1 MITWTTLGEEKH
13 TQGFRM
19 GGSTT
24 KIQVVFFWF
33 YFTFQ
38 DLDHHPFFHHLAKKG
53 SWAPTTKISFAMNTN
68 KKQRGALHQENMAH
82 TGQDKLLSSIQD
94 PSYEFQS
101 GGKSAT
107 RVVSRGNWISP
118 LSAQVWRKRPRI
130 WWSNSIFSS
139 FFLLLFYIGL
149 TRFDIL
155 WNKHLS
161 ELWTGLRGWNP
172 FLALVDLNRRWVK
185 VVAVSSLIIKMVPE
199 KTTGIWIYKW
209 WMFKDK
215 SRYNSHSKVTI
226 VIQIEQNLFHEQS
239 TPSRQWTTVL
249 FPQRSILPQW
259 GHDRFWNTI
268 IL

>member
-1 MITWTTLGEEKH
+1 MNDIRWGKTH
-13 TQGFRM
+13 TRM

-24 KIQVVFFWF
+24 KIQLVFFWF

-53 SWAPTTKISFAMNTN
+53 SWALTAKTSFAMNTN
-68 KKQRGALHQENMAH
+68 KKQHGTLHQENMAH
-82 TGQDKLLSSIQD
+82 SGQDKLLSSIQD

-215 SRYNSHSKVTI
+215 SRCNSHSKLSKI
-226 VIQIEQNLFHEQS
+226 CFMNSQPPLASEPQFFFPKEASCLNEAMIGSEK
-239 TPSRQWTTVL
+239 PS
-249 FPQRSILPQW
+249 FYK
-259 GHDRFWNTI
+259 
-268 IL
+268 